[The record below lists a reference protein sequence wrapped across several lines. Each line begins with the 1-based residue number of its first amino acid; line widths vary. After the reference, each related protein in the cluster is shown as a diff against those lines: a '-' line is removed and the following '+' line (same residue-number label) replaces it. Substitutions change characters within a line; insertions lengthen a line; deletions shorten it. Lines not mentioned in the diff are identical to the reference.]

1 MVLFGAGPAGKR
13 PAGNAAETPT
23 IRAATAESSRNDKC
37 VLLTLPVFG
46 HAAERIGRSAVSTA
60 PRSEPFHSGANA
72 PIRPLFNSASLAA
85 AISACAP
92 PNLRRKHC
100 LRDSQ
105 DQSVSGYSMC
115 DPTVR
120 VYATNE
126 NAWIEAVECIF
137 RSSVLLCVDEFRE
150 PVGRGS
156 ALRHAAFGR
165 RGMTPGEAET
175 VSLTQVNCETGTI
188 TDSFEFPK

>member
-1 MVLFGAGPAGKR
+1 MVLSGAEPARKR
-13 PAGNAAETPT
+13 PAGNEAGTPT
-23 IRAATAESSRNDKC
+23 IFAATAESSRNDKC
-37 VLLTLPVFG
+37 VLLTLPVCG
-46 HAAERIGRSAVSTA
+46 HAAEKIGRSAISTA
-60 PRSEPFHSGANA
+60 PRSEPFHSGAYA

-85 AISACAP
+85 AISTCSP
-92 PNLRRKHC
+92 PILRREHC

-120 VYATNE
+120 VYATNG

-137 RSSVLLCVDEFRE
+137 RSSVQLCIDEFRE
-150 PVGRGS
+150 PMGRGS

-175 VSLTQVNCETGTI
+175 TKLKI
-188 TDSFEFPK
+188 